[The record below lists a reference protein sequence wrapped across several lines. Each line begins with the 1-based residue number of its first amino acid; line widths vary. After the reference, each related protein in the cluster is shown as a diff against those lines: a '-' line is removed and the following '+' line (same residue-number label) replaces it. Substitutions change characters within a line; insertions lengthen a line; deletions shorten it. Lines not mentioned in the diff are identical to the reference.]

1 MRRILF
7 LLFFV
12 SQISYAQEYYW
23 GAGELPN
30 QQFPTPTALSEALR
44 DFASSVYGMPGR
56 SNFRVTSVTL
66 TSTTKVTIQISYDYL
81 SGSTQGT
88 STLGYS
94 GYRYGTTCPPDTT
107 YNSQTGACES
117 DDPCG
122 DKLGDE
128 FNFSISGV
136 GSTDYM
142 FITSDGSFSAPS
154 QRGCFDGCS
163 ASTVDQSCQTS
174 SLGPWR
180 CGGTAVFDGGNC
192 GEGTESPETPAVTE
206 SAELE
211 KPASELTTENQ
222 PCNYITQPDGSQT
235 CTSRSVE
242 DHKGQICGTFNGEVI
257 CPEIQPEFDSTQIDT
272 TVTTEDNGDGTTTVT
287 KTDVATVTNCT
298 GTSCNTSTTTNTT
311 INNGGSISGT
321 CTGALCPTAGNPDGN
336 GDGCGD
342 GDGGVI
348 GQPGLGEFGE
358 EVGEFSDSV
367 DAFMNRVSDAPVMSA
382 LDSIGGS
389 APAGNCSIGATS
401 VWFFEFDAG
410 PIFCDMAPGVLSP
423 LYPLFL
429 AIWAFAAVRI
439 LFSA

>member
-44 DFASSVYGMPGR
+44 DWASSVYGMPGR

-66 TSTTKVTIQISYDYL
+66 TSPTKVTIQISYDY
-81 SGSTQGT
+81 SSSTQGT

-142 FITSDGSFSAPS
+142 FISESGQFSAPS
-154 QRGCFDGCS
+154 QTGCFNGCS
-163 ASTVDQSCQTS
+163 ASTVDQSCEVR

-180 CGGTAVFDGGNC
+180 CGGVAVYTGAECGQGGITIENSD
-192 GEGTESPETPAVTE
+192 T
-206 SAELE
+206 LD
-211 KPASELTTENQ
+211 KPVSELTTDSE
-222 PCNYITQPDGSQT
+222 PCNYITGPGGEQT
-235 CTSRSVE
+235 CTSVQTEELR
-242 DHKGQICGTFNGEVI
+242 GQTCGTFNGETI
-257 CPEIQPEFDSTQIDT
+257 CPEIQPELESTQIDT
-272 TVTTEDNGDGTTTVT
+272 TVTTEDNGDGTTTTT
-287 KTDVATVTNCT
+287 KVDTATVTSCT
-298 GTSCNTSTTTNTT
+298 GASCNTTTTTNTT
-311 INNGGSISGT
+311 VNNNGNITSS
-321 CTGALCPTAGNPDGN
+321 CTGPRCATGSNPDGN
-336 GDGCGD
+336 GDGFGD

>member
-1 MRRILF
+1 MRRTLF
-7 LLFFV
+7 LVLMWLSFGV
-12 SQISYAQEYYW
+12 SAQTYYW
-23 GAGELPN
+23 TNSYVGMVPYPSPQAVADADLQICL
-30 QQFPTPTALSEALR
+30 QQADTR
-44 DFASSVYGMPGR
+44 CR
-56 SNFRVTSVTL
+56 ITSVSKLNETQFQY
-66 TSTTKVTIQISYDYL
+66 SIQWNGPSH
-81 SGSTQGT
+81 GSNW
-88 STLGYS
+88 YS
-94 GYRYGTTCPPDTT
+94 FRANAFINRYGDQCDAGTE
-107 YNSQTGACES
+107 YNPQTGECES

-122 DKLGDE
+122 DKLGQE

-142 FITSDGSFSAPS
+142 FISESGQFSAPS
-154 QRGCFDGCS
+154 QAGCFNGCT
-163 ASTVDQSCQTS
+163 ASTVDQSCQVR

-180 CGGTAVFDGGNC
+180 CGGVAVYTGAECGQGGITIENSD
-192 GEGTESPETPAVTE
+192 T
-206 SAELE
+206 LD
-211 KPASELTTENQ
+211 KPVSELTTDSE
-222 PCNYITQPDGSQT
+222 PCNYITGPGGEQT
-235 CTSRSVE
+235 CTSVQTEELR
-242 DHKGQICGTFNGEVI
+242 GQTCGTFNGETI
-257 CPEIQPEFDSTQIDT
+257 CPQIQPELESTQIDT
-272 TVTTEDNGDGTTTVT
+272 TVTTEDNGDGTTTTT
-287 KTDVATVTNCT
+287 KVDIATVTSCT
-298 GTSCNTSTTTNTT
+298 GASCNTTTTTNTT
-311 INNGGSISGT
+311 VNNNGNITSS
-321 CTGALCPTAGNPDGN
+321 CTGPRCATGSNPDGN
-336 GDGCGD
+336 GDGFGD